1 MADETKEAP
10 KRVTKKKGLPPLS
23 PKGEDGETV
32 KPAKKRVKK
41 KPVDENTPPDSN
53 TTKEGSGNQEKPTPR
68 RRRKRSPS
76 QTKGEDADVEPPTE
90 TAPRK
95 KKKKP
100 KTQAPGESQ
109 DQNTNRTQEKDA
121 QGSKTSLISKEG
133 GTPRKKVAKKKK
145 KVKKE
150 APEDEFGDSPWA
162 EDLKTLEEDIITGD
176 GQDEAAE
183 EEEETEEAS
192 ATQKPEGTKKAPL
205 TFLTAPIL
213 RSQPLDKIFI
223 ETSNRFK
230 GQTKS
235 ALERQRQE
243 EMTRVPDI
251 TPAEIP
257 RATTIDF
264 AIGSHKIF
272 RVISLF
278 LHGLTAGLLL
288 WQMIIVF
295 ALTSSSF
302 SDDDFLE
309 HYYRLSMPLQAS
321 MYFLL
326 ALGTV
331 SACDRFDVGN
341 PTRRFVLRA
350 LTMQNGAVAI
360 VFSLAALV
368 INIILIKYDDKM
380 YLYKDI
386 EDIFSDASVS

>member
-1 MADETKEAP
+1 MADETKDATR
-10 KRVTKKKGLPPLS
+10 KITKKKGLPPLS
-23 PKGEDGETV
+23 PKEGDEETTIRPT
-32 KPAKKRVKK
+32 KRRVKK
-41 KPVDENTPPDSN
+41 KTVDENTPPDSN
-53 TTKEGSGNQEKPTPR
+53 TTKQTTGDEDKPTPR

-76 QTKGEDADVEPPTE
+76 QTKGEDVETQPPTE

-100 KTQAPGESQ
+100 KTQATGEDE

-145 KVKKE
+145 KVKKA
-150 APEDEFGDSPWA
+150 APEDEYGESPWA
-162 EDLKTLEEDIITGD
+162 EDLKTLEEDIISGD
-176 GQDEAAE
+176 AQDEAEAGE
-183 EEEETEEAS
+183 EEEEMEKS
-192 ATQKPEGTKKAPL
+192 GTQKSEGIKKGPL
-205 TFLTAPIL
+205 TFLTAPVL

-223 ETSNRFK
+223 ETSSRFK
-230 GQTKS
+230 GQNKS
-235 ALERQRQE
+235 AIERQRQE
-243 EMTRVPDI
+243 EMKRVPDL
-251 TPAEIP
+251 TPVEIP

-272 RVISLF
+272 RVVNLF
-278 LHGLTAGLLL
+278 LHGLIAGLLL
-288 WQMIIVF
+288 WQMVIVF

-302 SDDDFLE
+302 TDDDFLE

-360 VFSLAALV
+360 VFSLAALI

-386 EDIFSDASVS
+386 ADLYADAS